1 MELSPFLLHWK
12 QRNRKEQSVR
22 GTEMES
28 GNALLIEKKKKRK
41 TSKSVLVKYDATAL
55 TNA

>member
-28 GNALLIEKKKKRK
+28 GNALLIEKKKRK